1 MRRLFLISVLSIL
14 GPSIGS
20 AQQPTEEQQRVAC
33 EPDVMKL
40 CSAFVPDRDRIAQ
53 CMTANRRQLTP
64 ACGRVFDATMA
75 AQKSR

>member
-1 MRRLFLISVLSIL
+1 MRRLILISLISLVAPTL
-14 GPSIGS
+14 GS

-33 EPDVMKL
+33 EADVMKL
-40 CSAFVPDRDRIAQ
+40 CSAHVPDRDRIAQ

-64 ACGRVFDATMA
+64 ACGKIFDASMA

>member
-1 MRRLFLISVLSIL
+1 MRRLILISLLSFVAATL
-14 GPSIGS
+14 GS

-53 CMTANRRQLTP
+53 CMTANRSQLTP
-64 ACGRVFDATMA
+64 ACGKVFDASMA
-75 AQKSR
+75 AQKTR

>member
-1 MRRLFLISVLSIL
+1 MRRLILTSFLCVAPTLVF
-14 GPSIGS
+14 

-53 CMTANRRQLTP
+53 CMTANRRQLSP
-64 ACGRVFDATMA
+64 ACGKVFDASMA
-75 AQKSR
+75 TQKSR

>member
-1 MRRLFLISVLSIL
+1 MRQLILITLLSIGAPTL
-14 GPSIGS
+14 GF
-20 AQQPTEEQQRVAC
+20 AQAPTEEQQRVAC

-64 ACGRVFDATMA
+64 ACGKVFDASMA
-75 AQKSR
+75 AAKSR